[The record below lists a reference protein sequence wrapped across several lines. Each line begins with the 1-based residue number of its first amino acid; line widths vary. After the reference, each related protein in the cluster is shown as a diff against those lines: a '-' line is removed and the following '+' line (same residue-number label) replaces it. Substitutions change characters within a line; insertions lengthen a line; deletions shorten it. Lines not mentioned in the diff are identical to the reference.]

1 MVVLKQNQMTRG
13 SHQLA
18 KKTMVELKL
27 NELTHGRFQLVQKNH
42 GRLQI
47 KSNNLWQTSVS
58 SKKL

>member
-1 MVVLKQNQMTRG
+1 MAVFKQNQMTRG
-13 SHQLA
+13 SYQLV

-27 NELTHGRFQLVQKNH
+27 NEMTHGRLQLVQKNH

-47 KSNNLWQTSVS
+47 KSNNLWQTLVS